1 MRKFVN
7 WASILFIV
15 LLAYAFVANYFD
27 KVPYFPFGEFDIF
40 PTLGIIVSAIAAKD
54 FLNSRKY
61 INLIKNG
68 EIKNL
73 PSVMSALEKYD
84 THIYKII
91 MEDYYNEISDK
102 IDELNAYIEDEKYIF
117 LENIRKNSNTS
128 FDIKK
133 EVNELH
139 ILKCNKDIL
148 KEIKK
153 GVITW
158 DDVHTQ
164 YVHNVCIQY
173 VEKFLLEEVTEDD
186 KEKILRD
193 VKTIETLRN
202 GDANV
207 ILK

>member
-1 MRKFVN
+1 MRKFIN

-40 PTLGIIVSAIAAKD
+40 PTLGVIASAIAAKD
-54 FLNSRKY
+54 FFNSRKY

-84 THIYKII
+84 ARIYKII
-91 MEDYYNEISDK
+91 MEDYYNEISNK
-102 IDELNAYIEDEKYIF
+102 IDELNAYIEDEKYLF
-117 LENIRKNSNTS
+117 LENIRTKSNVS

-133 EVNELH
+133 ELNELH
-139 ILKCNKDIL
+139 TLKYDKDIL

-158 DDVHTQ
+158 DDVYTQ
-164 YVHNVCIQY
+164 YIHNVCIQY
-173 VEKFLLEEVTEDD
+173 AKNFLLEEVTEDD

-193 VKTIETLRN
+193 VKTIEKLRS
-202 GDANV
+202 GGANV